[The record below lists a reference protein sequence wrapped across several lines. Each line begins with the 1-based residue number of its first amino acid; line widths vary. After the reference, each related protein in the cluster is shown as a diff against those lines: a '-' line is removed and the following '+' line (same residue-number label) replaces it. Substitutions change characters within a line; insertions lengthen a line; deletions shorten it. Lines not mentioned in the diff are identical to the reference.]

1 MDEYKN
7 ENNNNSI
14 SPTLHTATLQNDVV
28 MGGKQSC
35 SYHNVMSKED
45 KASVLVFVTGIHTHI
60 QCLLLID
67 RSLQLVFTL
76 IEPFVVVAG
85 SLPFP
90 PHPSH
95 TASPLVWSRLELML
109 GKADSGPPEQ

>member
-67 RSLQLVFTL
+67 RWLQLVFTL

-90 PHPSH
+90 PHL
-95 TASPLVWSRLELML
+95 LVHSC
-109 GKADSGPPEQ
+109 GHV